1 MNLKKIKGVIGE
13 SLPVKPAMIKHVTG
27 RKGKMAAKAVKKE
40 AGKAAKGVV
49 GENLPVQPTMMVKL
63 MNVKGKLAAAV
74 ASVVALIAAI
84 SELM

>member
-1 MNLKKIKGVIGE
+1 MDLK
-13 SLPVKPAMIKHVTG
+13 
-27 RKGKMAAKAVKKE
+27 KMAAKAVKKE

-74 ASVVALIAAI
+74 AAVVALIAAI